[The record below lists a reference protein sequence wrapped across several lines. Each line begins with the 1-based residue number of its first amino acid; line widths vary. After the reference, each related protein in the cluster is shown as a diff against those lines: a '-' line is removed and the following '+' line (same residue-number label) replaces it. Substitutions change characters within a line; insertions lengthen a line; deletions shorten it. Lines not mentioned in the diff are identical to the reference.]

1 MREPTSVP
9 RAEWTGA
16 PALPVLQS
24 YVGEEGA
31 LKKPTFKEALHFI
44 PFNTLPNANVTN
56 VRSGNLT
63 SYTNPALP

>member
-16 PALPVLQS
+16 PVLPVLQS
-24 YVGEEGA
+24 CVGEEDA
-31 LKKPTFKEALHFI
+31 LKKPTFKETLHFI